1 MLAALLAWHWGVCET
16 TSMTENKT
24 MPTGVP
30 VEEFLASVEH
40 PGRRTDGYELL
51 ALMREATGQEPV
63 MWGPSIVGF
72 GRYHYRYGSGREGN
86 APAAG
91 FAPRKAASTVY
102 VPDGVAAHAELLGRL
117 GPHTSG
123 VGCLYLTDLAA
134 IDMGVLEEIVT
145 RSYATVTADGFP
157 HHARDVT

>member
-1 MLAALLAWHWGVCET
+1 MADDVRAHLAAVASPTRRRDAATLL
-16 TSMTENKT
+16 
-24 MPTGVP
+24 
-30 VEEFLASVEH
+30 
-40 PGRRTDGYELL
+40 ELL
-51 ALMREATGQEPV
+51 ARVTGETPRMWATV
-63 MWGPSIVGF
+63 VGF
-72 GRYHYRYGSGREGN
+72 GEYHYRYGSGREGN